1 MYVKLP
7 PSCLAVRLIH
17 THTWDRYTCVVFLP
31 MDKLM
36 EDHWTKNKPYTNKGS
51 AVPFIAMLGV
61 ETVCWFLTALA
72 GCATLGGRRGSTKF
86 A

>member
-1 MYVKLP
+1 
-7 PSCLAVRLIH
+7 
-17 THTWDRYTCVVFLP
+17 

-61 ETVCWFLTALA
+61 ETVCWFLTAFA